1 MNMSGQRT
9 LLALV
14 CCVLYLVFPVLTF
27 IDQQH
32 TLSFVLA
39 SLVLPLYFLLKLLLA
54 PKVKNELNPRTQIKS
69 STKAQVLDDQ
79 IQELEHPN
87 EHGLEIPSI

>member
-1 MNMSGQRT
+1 MSGQRT

-14 CCVLYLVFPVLTF
+14 CCVLYLVFPILTF

-39 SLVLPLYFLLKLLLA
+39 SLVLPLYFLLKLLLE
-54 PKVKNELNPRTQIKS
+54 PKVKNELTSTTQMTS
-69 STKAQVLDDQ
+69 SMKAQTFNDQ
-79 IQELEHPN
+79 NQDLEHPN

>member
-1 MNMSGQRT
+1 MSGQRT

-14 CCVLYLVFPVLTF
+14 GCLLYMVFPILTF

-39 SLVLPLYFLLKLLLA
+39 SLVMPLYFLLKLLLE
-54 PKVKNELNPRTQIKS
+54 PKANHELATPTQNTS
-69 STKAQVLDDQ
+69 PLKAQLLYEQTQD
-79 IQELEHPN
+79 LEHPN

>member
-14 CCVLYLVFPVLTF
+14 CCMLYLVFPILTF

-39 SLVLPLYFLLKLLLA
+39 SLVLPLYFLLKLLLE
-54 PKVKNELNPRTQIKS
+54 PKVKNELTSLNQIKS
-69 STKAQVLDDQ
+69 SMKVQTMEVQS
-79 IQELEHPN
+79 QELEHPN
-87 EHGLEIPSI
+87 GHGLEIPSI

>member
-1 MNMSGQRT
+1 MSGQRT
-9 LLALV
+9 VLALV
-14 CCVLYLVFPVLTF
+14 GCLLYMVFPILTF

-39 SLVLPLYFLLKLLLA
+39 SLVMPLYFLLKLLLE
-54 PKVKNELNPRTQIKS
+54 PKAKHELTSPTQTTS
-69 STKAQVLDDQ
+69 PLKAQQLYEQTQD
-79 IQELEHPN
+79 LEHPN